1 VTAEIAIINRSAVT
15 LATDSA
21 VTLTVRGAEK
31 IYNGADKLFE
41 LSVRDPIGIMVY
53 NNLEFM
59 GMSLEVA
66 IKQFREK
73 VATRNYDSVL
83 DAANAFFSYLERNL
97 APDAVL
103 QQQHAKAIIYPLF
116 TEVRREFRDSA
127 TQIFQKAKH
136 RTDFDA
142 IFSQT
147 VAEYVANAEMHPRSN
162 CFGSLSEAELLK
174 LYLDSIDEL
183 VEEFFRQWPLREDH
197 KDQLRHLAVLHL
209 QRDIY
214 SEFATGIV
222 FAGFGEKEMF
232 PALFSYQIDGII
244 ADRLKKRE
252 RERVV
257 TNRTEVSGEILPFA
271 QREMVDRFLYGIDPE
286 FESGI
291 EEYLGAALTSTGDV
305 LIRKLPRLKKAT
317 KDKLNREAKAAST
330 AALKVWR
337 EKMVPNVKT
346 KFKQDVQDM
355 VFLMPKQELAI
366 LAQELIN
373 LTSVKRK
380 FSSGRESVGGPID
393 VAVISRIDGFVWV
406 RRKHYFEANLN
417 PRYFHRKY
425 GGVPQGDGA

>member
-1 VTAEIAIINRSAVT
+1 MTAEIAIINRNAVT

-41 LSVRDPIGIMVY
+41 LSVKDPIGIMVY

-66 IKQFREK
+66 IKQFRDK
-73 VATRNYDSVL
+73 VPPQNYASVA
-83 DAANAFFSYLERNL
+83 DAASAFFAYLEKDL
-97 APDAVL
+97 APEPAL
-103 QQQHAKAIIYPLF
+103 QQQHAKAIISPLF
-116 TEVRREFRDSA
+116 MDVRREFRDSA
-127 TQIFQKAKH
+127 SQLFQKKK
-136 RTDFDA
+136 RKTDFDG

-147 VAEYVANAEMHPRSN
+147 VAQYVSNAETHRASDSFAN
-162 CFGSLSEAELLK
+162 VTEDDFLQ
-174 LYLDSIDEL
+174 LYLVSINEL
-183 VEEFFRQWPLREDH
+183 VEVFFRQWPLREDH
-197 KDQLRHLAVLHL
+197 KDQLRRLAVLHL

-222 FAGFGEKEMF
+222 FAGFGEKETF
-232 PALFSYQIDGII
+232 PSLFSYQIDGII
-244 ADRLKKRE
+244 ANRLKKRE
-252 RERVV
+252 RERVL
-257 TNRTEVSGEILPFA
+257 TSRTEVTGEILPFA

-291 EEYLGAALTSTGDV
+291 EEYLSAALASTGDV
-305 LIRKLPRLKKAT
+305 LIKKLPRLRKVTKA
-317 KDKLNREAKAAST
+317 KLLREVRAASA

-337 EKMVPNVKT
+337 ERMVPTVKT
-346 KFKQDVQDM
+346 KFKQEVQDM
-355 VFLMPKQELAI
+355 VFLMPKQELAT

-406 RRKHYFEANLN
+406 RRKHYFDSNLN
-417 PRYFHRKY
+417 PRYFHRRY
-425 GGVPQGDGA
+425 GGVPKGEGA